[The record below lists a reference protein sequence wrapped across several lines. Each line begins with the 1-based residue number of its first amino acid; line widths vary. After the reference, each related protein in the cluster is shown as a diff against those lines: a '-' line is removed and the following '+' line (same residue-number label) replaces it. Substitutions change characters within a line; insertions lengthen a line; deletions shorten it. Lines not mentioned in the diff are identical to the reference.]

1 MDLDANDYFDPSISC
16 HLCGFRVGGRQ
27 PKQRPL
33 DLPIPSHFLQLIQ
46 GDTKSSSFVV
56 LGMH

>member
-1 MDLDANDYFDPSISC
+1 MDLDANDYFDSSISC
-16 HLCGFRVGGRQ
+16 HLCGFGGRQ

-33 DLPIPSHFLQLIQ
+33 DLPIPSYFLQLIQ